1 MTVVLF
7 LDLNQK
13 NQRVLNPDKRISSFT
28 RSNFAS
34 VTRSN
39 TSDSSCISGFESKE
53 SKGFEPR

>member
-1 MTVVLF
+1 MTVVVF

-28 RSNFAS
+28 RSKFTS

-39 TSDSSCISGFESKE
+39 TSDSSFISGFESKE